1 MSLPIQSPARFR
13 SEVRTT
19 AVLAAPLVVGHVST
33 GLIGFVDAVL
43 AGHHGTT
50 TLAAVS
56 VGTALFWLPM
66 MIPMGTLMALPPSVS
81 QLAGAGRHG
90 EIGPLFRQSL
100 WLAAGLGLVLFAF
113 LSLAVLALEPMGIAP
128 EIRPGAAEFLRGIRW
143 GVPAL
148 TLYYCMRYLSDG
160 MHWTLPTMVLGFGGL
175 LLLLPLGWVLTFGE
189 FGLPELG
196 AGGLGIASAVML
208 WAQVLAFTAYLARTR
223 RFAAL
228 GLFARFDRPH
238 WASIRGLLATGLP
251 IGVTVMMEGGLFIVT
266 ALLIG
271 RLGDVPAAAH
281 QIAINVA
288 SLCFMVPFGLAE
300 ATTVR
305 VGHAVGQ
312 GRGSHGVRQ
321 AAFAGGVLVLAT
333 QLTGGAILLFGHDHI
348 VALYTRDA
356 VVAALASSL
365 LLYAA
370 AFQFP
375 DGIQVLSAGALR
387 GLKDTRVPMLLA
399 ACAYWGVGMPLGAG
413 LGLGLGWGPRGMWIG
428 LIAGLVVAS
437 ILLGTRFLRSSR
449 DARVVMVTDGA

>member
-19 AVLAAPLVVGHVST
+19 AFLAAPLVIGHVST

-113 LSLAVLALEPMGIAP
+113 LSLAVFALEPMGIAP
-128 EIRPGAAEFLRGIRW
+128 EIRPGAADFLRGIRW

-189 FGLPELG
+189 FGLPEMG
-196 AGGLGIASAVML
+196 AGGLGIASAIML
-208 WAQVLAFTAYLARTR
+208 WAQVLAFTAYLVRTR

-238 WASIRGLLATGLP
+238 WPSIRGLLATGLP

-356 VVAALASSL
+356 MVAALASSL

>member
-305 VGHAVGQ
+305 VGHAH
-312 GRGSHGVRQ
+312 GRGSAEGVRR
-321 AAFAGGVLVLAT
+321 AAFAGYALAMCTQTFSALVV
-333 QLTGGAILLFGHDHI
+333 LTGHDAV
-348 VALYTRDA
+348 VALYTGDA
-356 VVAALASSL
+356 AVAALASSL

-370 AFQFP
+370 AFQYP
-375 DGIQVLSAGALR
+375 DGIQVVSAGALR
-387 GLKDTRVPMLLA
+387 GLKDTRVPMFLA
-399 ACAYWGVGMPLGAG
+399 ALAYWGVGMPLGAF
-413 LGLGLGWGPRGMWIG
+413 LGLYLGWGPRGMWIG
-428 LIAGLVVAS
+428 LIAGLTVAAF
-437 ILLGTRFLRSSR
+437 LLARRFLHRSPLR
-449 DARVVMVTDGA
+449 

>member
-1 MSLPIQSPARFR
+1 MSLPIHAPVRFR
-13 SEVRTT
+13 GEVRTT
-19 AVLAAPLVVGHVST
+19 AVLAAPLVAGHVAT
-33 GLIGFVDAVL
+33 GMIGFVDAVL
-43 AGHHGTT
+43 AGHHGTA
-50 TLAAVS
+50 TLAGVS
-56 VGTALFWLPM
+56 VGTALFWLAM

-81 QLAGAGRHG
+81 QLDGADRRD

-100 WLAAGLGLVLFAF
+100 WLAAVLGVVLFAL
-113 LSLAVLALEPMGIAP
+113 LSLAVYALGPMGIAP
-128 EIRPGAAEFLRGIRW
+128 GIRPGAADFLRGIRW

-160 MHWTLPTMVLGFGGL
+160 LHWTLPTMVLGFGGL
-175 LLLLPLGWVLTFGE
+175 LLLVPLGWVLTFGL

-196 AGGLGIASAVML
+196 AGGLGIASAIML
-208 WAQVLAFTAYLARTR
+208 WAQVLAFTAYLARSK
-223 RFAAL
+223 RFASL
-228 GLFARFDRPH
+228 DLFVRFDRPH
-238 WASIRGLLATGLP
+238 WAAIRGLLATGLP
-251 IGVTVMMEGGLFIVT
+251 IGVTVLMEGGLFIVT

-271 RLGDVPAAAH
+271 RLGELPAAAH

-305 VGHAVGQ
+305 VGNAVGR
-312 GRGSHGVRQ
+312 GRGSRGVRR

-333 QLTGGAILLFGHDHI
+333 QLVGGSILLFGHDHI

-356 VVAALASSL
+356 AVAALASSL

-399 ACAYWGVGMPLGAG
+399 ACAYWGIGMPLGAW
-413 LGLGLGWGPRGMWIG
+413 LGLWLGWGPRGMWIG
-428 LIAGLVVAS
+428 LIAGLVVAAL
-437 ILLGTRFLRSSR
+437 LLGARFLRSSTGQ
-449 DARVVMVTDGA
+449 RVATVTDGA